1 MMQRKNKPKQQ
12 SSGGGY
18 GSGYEGSNT
27 TDSLNNSGH
36 VRNKSDADSGLNS
49 TSSSPSKQSKPSP
62 HNAPSSSSGI
72 SIAALTGHKPTPNLT
87 TTSQV
92 KGHVKSKVS
101 IATVKRSKCGTQ
113 PFDKHWLNVDC
124 CGLICAFFTYCLH
137 AYGIYAFCW
146 VLLPPW
152 FSVMDEDGYREVSY
166 LYFGGVFVGSGG

>member
-12 SSGGGY
+12 SSSGGY

-27 TDSLNNSGH
+27 TADSLNNSGH
-36 VRNKSDADSGLNS
+36 IRNKSDADSGLNS

-62 HNAPSSSSGI
+62 HNAPSSTSGI
-72 SIAALTGHKPTPNLT
+72 SIAALTGHKATPAN
-87 TTSQV
+87 TSQV

-113 PFDKHWLNVDC
+113 PFDVHWLNVDC

-166 LYFGGVFVGSGG
+166 